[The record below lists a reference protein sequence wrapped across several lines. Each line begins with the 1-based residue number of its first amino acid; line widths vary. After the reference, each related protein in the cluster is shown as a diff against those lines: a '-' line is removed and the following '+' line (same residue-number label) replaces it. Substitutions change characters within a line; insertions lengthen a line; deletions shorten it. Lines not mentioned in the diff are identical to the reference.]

1 MNDEDGETFL
11 NSLEIDELISGQ
23 RQWGRLSLPS
33 RFRQHWAKQHRLA
46 GELLAG
52 VSRSSHAARMARLLR
67 TATNYIANVAEGE
80 KPNYCQYLDTPI
92 LDWYLEGD
100 RFEPALLKSACLAGI
115 RSLLI
120 DLDEFETRS
129 AAGLE
134 CYQRLEFDE
143 RVVPSRSQAIANAL
157 NVLREAFGIVA
168 GQERTRC
175 NTLGQYALESS
186 RDSVLLDLSCAPL
199 TESHDEVA
207 FIRILQASELCFLAI
222 LVCLRTTVRAMKQD
236 TTRTAIEELN
246 QAAAIAQLLHKL
258 LLVLRTMPVRHFAS
272 FRDAT
277 GSASAIQSKI
287 YHLMEIYLKG
297 VSQSKMHLLMRS
309 AHMRSLLRFDHPK
322 FVSLR
327 VALSRCSAP
336 SEERQELFESAQRL
350 DRNLLTW
357 RGLHW
362 SFARLYIPNGGPGT
376 GGTPGADYLRRYLA
390 DGIFPE
396 AEPDWTVIRHAVPET
411 GDPSEEGRKTTASS

>member
-1 MNDEDGETFL
+1 
-11 NSLEIDELISGQ
+11 
-23 RQWGRLSLPS
+23 
-33 RFRQHWAKQHRLA
+33 
-46 GELLAG
+46 
-52 VSRSSHAARMARLLR
+52 
-67 TATNYIANVAEGE
+67 
-80 KPNYCQYLDTPI
+80 
-92 LDWYLEGD
+92 
-100 RFEPALLKSACLAGI
+100 
-115 RSLLI
+115 
-120 DLDEFETRS
+120 
-129 AAGLE
+129 
-134 CYQRLEFDE
+134 
-143 RVVPSRSQAIANAL
+143 
-157 NVLREAFGIVA
+157 
-168 GQERTRC
+168 
-175 NTLGQYALESS
+175 
-186 RDSVLLDLSCAPL
+186 
-199 TESHDEVA
+199 
-207 FIRILQASELCFLAI
+207 
-222 LVCLRTTVRAMKQD
+222 MKQD